1 MHSLNIYLVGGAV
14 RDRLLG
20 LEGSDRDWVVVGST
34 PEAMVARGFVA
45 LGRDFPVFLH
55 PHSHE
60 EYALARTE
68 RKSGRGYRGFTVY
81 AAPEVTLEQDLARRD
96 LSINAMA
103 APRFWCGDAA
113 SVIDPLGGL
122 QDLRDKRLR
131 HASAAFGEDPLR
143 ILRVARF
150 AAQFVDFAIAPQ
162 TMQLMREMV
171 QAGEVADL
179 VPERIWKEI
188 SRGLLQPRPS
198 RMLQTLGQ
206 CGALTALLP
215 QLDPLWSLSHP
226 NSPPLTSDTG
236 KHTLRALDRAAQR
249 KASLPVRY
257 ACLLRSLGQAINT
270 PLDDGP
276 HQSRHAQRSA
286 AWWSAQVSKRLR
298 VPAPCRELA
307 DIVARERDTI
317 EHSATL
323 GADAI
328 MRLLERCDALRRP
341 ERFAQVLLAC
351 ECWRGDAA
359 IAACA
364 ARSGK
369 RGSAV
374 GAAIRNA
381 RVNALRAAA
390 SAGHGPENLSTTA
403 RARRA

>member
-1 MHSLNIYLVGGAV
+1 MI
-14 RDRLLG
+14 
-20 LEGSDRDWVVVGST
+20 
-34 PEAMVARGFVA
+34 ARGFVA
-45 LGRDFPVFLH
+45 VGRDFPVFLH
-55 PHSHE
+55 PHNHE

-68 RKSGRGYRGFTVY
+68 RKSGRDYRDFTVY
-81 AAPEVTLEQDLARRD
+81 AAPEVTLEQDLTRRD

-131 HASAAFGEDPLR
+131 HASAAFGEDPSR

-150 AAQFVDFAIAPQ
+150 AAQFVDFTVAPQ

-198 RMLQTLGQ
+198 SMLQTLGQ

-215 QLDPLWSLSHP
+215 ELERLWSLSRP
-226 NSPPLTSDTG
+226 DRSPPTSDAG

-257 ACLLRSLGQAINT
+257 ACLLHSLGQAINMSQ
-270 PLDDGP
+270 DGL
-276 HQSRHAQRSA
+276 HQSWHAQRSA
-286 AWWSAQVSKRLR
+286 AWSAQVSERLR

-317 EHSATL
+317 DHSALL

-341 ERFAQVLLAC
+341 ERFAQALLAC
-351 ECWRGDAA
+351 ECSRGDTCARGEMTEALSLYLPRARLTAA
-359 IAACA
+359 LAAAQSVDTATIAACA

-381 RVNALRAAA
+381 RVNALHI
-390 SAGHGPENLSTTA
+390 SVSTGQLRHVQKVPLA
-403 RARRA
+403 REG